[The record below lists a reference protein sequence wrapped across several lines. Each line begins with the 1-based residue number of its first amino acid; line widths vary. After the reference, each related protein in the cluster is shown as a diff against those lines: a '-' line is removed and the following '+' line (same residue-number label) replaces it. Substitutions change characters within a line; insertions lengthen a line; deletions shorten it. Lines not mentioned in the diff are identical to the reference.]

1 MFSLGYVAPLR
12 PALGD
17 DALLLVRPVLGHR
30 VAPQLRMRE
39 ARHLAA
45 RAQLAVAVAQEVAGA
60 GAQLGRGGQLL
71 LHGRQLRGPGRGAET
86 AAARGTLALVAVVL
100 VLVGQREPVVGHVGD
115 AHAAV
120 RAARRQLIRVRVVRV
135 RAGG

>member
-45 RAQLAVAVAQEVAGA
+45 RAQLAVAVAHV
-60 GAQLGRGGQLL
+60 
-71 LHGRQLRGPGRGAET
+71 HHPV
-86 AAARGTLALVAVVL
+86 ALV
-100 VLVGQREPVVGHVGD
+100 PV
-115 AHAAV
+115 AIAAP
-120 RAARRQLIRVRVVRV
+120 RNHNTS
-135 RAGG
+135 